1 MEFRTYNNND
11 TFNIDFNSNFMNA
24 FNNYNGIYSATNINE
39 NYLRIPSDSNFFTE
53 EFRMS
58 KKLYSQLT
66 SKEKKTVRYDQLK
79 KFLMD

>member
-11 TFNIDFNSNFMNA
+11 TYNIDLNSNFMNA
-24 FNNYNGIYSATNINE
+24 LNNYDGIYSGTNNNE
-39 NYLRIPSDSNFFTE
+39 NYLRIPSDSNLFTE
-53 EFRMS
+53 EFRSS

-66 SKEKKTVRYDQLK
+66 SKEKKTVRCDQLK